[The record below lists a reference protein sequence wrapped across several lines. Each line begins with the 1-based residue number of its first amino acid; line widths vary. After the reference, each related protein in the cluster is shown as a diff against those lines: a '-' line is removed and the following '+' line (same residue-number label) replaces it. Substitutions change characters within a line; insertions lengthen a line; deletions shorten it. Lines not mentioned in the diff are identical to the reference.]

1 VIHSVRIL
9 KNHIRQRVKL
19 AIGILLVVGA
29 IVYSRQ
35 FRNPTNGASASPSPQ
50 ATVATQAQQAPQ
62 TLPRLGVGDIGTIDD
77 GSTSP
82 VPLSSTK
89 DGYDEMAKAG
99 RAHDTV
105 GIRQMV
111 LTGKVFAV
119 PVGTQARVIDTS
131 FAMRRVRILRWDAQ
145 GCGGMVAL
153 RVREVRQ
160 LPK

>member
-1 VIHSVRIL
+1 MV
-9 KNHIRQRVKL
+9 
-19 AIGILLVVGA
+19 AA

-35 FRNPTNGASASPSPQ
+35 SRTPTNGPSVSPSPQ
-50 ATVATQAQQAPQ
+50 VTVAPQAQQNPQ

-77 GSTSP
+77 GSRSP

-111 LTGKVFAV
+111 IAGRVFAV

-131 FAMRRVRILRWDAQ
+131 FTMRRVRILDGEHKDAA
-145 GCGGMVAL
+145 GW
-153 RVREVRQ
+153 
-160 LPK
+160 LPFEYVK